1 MSAFIFSVRLL
12 EEKQSVRFNP
22 STAGV
27 YCVGYFWNVLE
38 MLCRQDWGRQGQAL
52 SKNCALQKKEN
63 K

>member
-12 EEKQSVRFNP
+12 KEKQSVRCNP

-38 MLCRQDWGRQGQAL
+38 MLCRRDWGRQGQAL
-52 SKNCALQKKEN
+52 FKKLYATKKGE
-63 K
+63 